1 MSDKKP
7 FAIMRWNKLK
17 TEVKATA
24 ATGHNY
30 RKYDVSNVEEQPLHQ
45 NVEFVNHTQRDYWEL
60 ANERIAEVVKG
71 TVRKDAVRAMEVI
84 LTGSPEAFARDSKG
98 RAIDYS
104 DSQWAKDSLDF
115 LKKTFGEKNIISCTL
130 HQDEKTPHF
139 HAVIV
144 PITSDNHLSA
154 KTLFN
159 PVTLRDYQTGYAEAM
174 RPHGMERGVKHS
186 EAVHQPMK
194 QYYGQQEQTADK
206 LAERLQPVEAT
217 PIKIDPPT
225 LADKFNMSSYLATT
239 EKKVNDELN
248 RQLAEANR
256 RAQPAVDL
264 AIENASAKAEVQA
277 LQKQLQTSENLKE
290 SKAAELVQVKE
301 ELAKKAAQVTQF
313 EQAQVRYAVLAAER
327 RVPTEL
333 VKQGTSLR
341 EQAYRKVEQVLFIE
355 AQKGAVHE
363 LTTSAYPSYPG
374 QLVFSAA
381 GKQSQGK
388 QDYGFEEE
396 YWQRVKAQGCVR
408 GKTGEVTIITHL
420 ATGARFPLD
429 KMQAG
434 GRPVLE
440 LVAERKAAHEALY
453 TKIEQQKR
461 QDDQDKVDSRER
473 DRLKVEEVAGGLFK
487 RKTLYDLSA
496 LVILAEREGV
506 TVTNPE
512 KGLLILRLD
521 ATGQEFTDA
530 ELKPNGQPFKAQ
542 FTQLCQVNT
551 AQFNRE
557 YNAGRSSDQQVTI

>member
-17 TEVKATA
+17 TEVKANA

-30 RKYDVSNVEEQPLHQ
+30 RKYEVSNVEEQPLHQ

-60 ANERIAEVVKG
+60 ANERIAEVVTG

-84 LTGSPEAFARDSKG
+84 LTGSPEAFTRDSKG
-98 RAIDYS
+98 HAIDYS

-154 KTLFN
+154 KVLFN
-159 PVTLRDYQTGYAEAM
+159 PVTLREYQTGYAEAM

-194 QYYGQQEQTADK
+194 QYYGQQGQTADK
-206 LAERLQPVEAT
+206 LAEQLHPVEAT
-217 PIKIDPPT
+217 PIKIEPPT
-225 LADKFNMSSYLATT
+225 LADKFNMSSYLAVT

-264 AIENASAKAEVQA
+264 ALENASAREEVQA
-277 LQKQLQTSENLKE
+277 LRKQLQTSENLKE

-301 ELAKKAAQVTQF
+301 EFAKKAAQVTQF
-313 EQAQVRYAVLAAER
+313 EQAQARYAVLAAER

-333 VKQGTSLR
+333 VEQGASLR
-341 EQAYRKVEQVLFIE
+341 QQAYLKVGAVLFNA
-355 AQKGAVHE
+355 AQQGAVHE
-363 LTTSAYPSYPG
+363 LNTPAYPTYPG
-374 QLVFSAA
+374 QLMISAA
-381 GKQSQGK
+381 GRQAEGK
-388 QDYGFEEE
+388 PDYGFEAE
-396 YWQRVKAQGCVR
+396 YWQKVKAQGCVR
-408 GKTGEVTIITHL
+408 GKTGEVTVITHL

-453 TKIEQQKR
+453 TKIEQQTR
-461 QDDQDKVDSRER
+461 QDEQTRADSRER
-473 DRLKVEEVAGGLFK
+473 DRLKVEKISAGLFK
-487 RKTLYDLSA
+487 QKTLYDLSA
-496 LVILAEREGV
+496 LVILAKREGV
-506 TVTNPE
+506 TVTNPQ

-542 FTQLCQVNT
+542 FTQLSQVNT

-557 YNAGRSSDQQVTI
+557 YNAGRSPDQQVTI

>member
-17 TEVKATA
+17 TEVKANA

-30 RKYDVSNVEEQPLHQ
+30 RKYDVSNVEEQPMHR
-45 NVEFVNHTQRDYWEL
+45 NVEFVNHAQRDYWEL
-60 ANERIAEVVKG
+60 ANERIAEVVTG

-84 LTGSPEAFARDSKG
+84 LTGSPEAFTRDSKG
-98 RAIDYS
+98 HAIDYS

-144 PITSDNHLSA
+144 PITSNNHLSA
-154 KTLFN
+154 KVLFN
-159 PVTLRDYQTGYAEAM
+159 PVTLREYQTGYAEAM

-194 QYYGQQEQTADK
+194 QYYGQQVQTADK
-206 LAERLQPVEAT
+206 LADALHPVKAT
-217 PIKIDPPT
+217 PIKIEPPT
-225 LADKFNMSSYLATT
+225 FTEILSMSSYLAAT

-264 AIENASAKAEVQA
+264 AIENASAREEVQA
-277 LQKQLQTSENLKE
+277 LRKQLQTSENLKE
-290 SKAAELVQVKE
+290 SKATELAQVKE
-301 ELAKKAAQVTQF
+301 ELAKKADQVTQF
-313 EQAQVRYAVLAAER
+313 EQAQDRYAVLAAER

-333 VKQGTSLR
+333 VEQGASLR
-341 EQAYRKVEQVLFIE
+341 QQAYLKVGAVLFNA
-355 AQKGAVHE
+355 AQQGAVHE
-363 LTTSAYPSYPG
+363 LNTPAYPSYPG
-374 QLVFSAA
+374 QLLISAA
-381 GKQSQGK
+381 GRQAEGK
-388 QDYGFEEE
+388 PDYGFEEE
-396 YWQRVKAQGCVR
+396 YWQKVKAQGCVK
-408 GKTGEVTIITHL
+408 GKTGEVAIITHL

-440 LVAERKAAHEALY
+440 LVAERKTAHEALY
-453 TKIEQQKR
+453 TKIEQQTR
-461 QDDQDKVDSRER
+461 QAVQDKADSRER
-473 DRLKVEEVAGGLFK
+473 DRLKVEEISGGLFK
-487 RKTLYDLSA
+487 QKTLYDLPA
-496 LVILAEREGV
+496 LVVLAKREGV
-506 TVTNPE
+506 TVTNPQ
-512 KGLLILRLD
+512 KGLLLLRLD

-530 ELKPNGQPFKAQ
+530 ELKPNGQPFRAQ
-542 FTQLCQVNT
+542 FTQLSQVNT

-557 YNAGRSSDQQVTI
+557 YNAGRSSDQQATI